1 MKKVLMFAIAILF
14 NCLVGSVL
22 ASFVGIAPGIGA
34 LSLNGAS
41 LVLGNLIPGGS
52 LGAGLYAE
60 VWTGEMIKKFRDPAE
75 SLGWYGKIRSYDQYA
90 QNDVIHF
97 VHIGGDP
104 TVLVNNTS
112 YPLGIETLADADKPI
127 GLDKYQTKATAITDD
142 EVNAI
147 TYDKMGSVIERH
159 KASIDEKKYAKA
171 IHALAPSSHAV
182 STPVIVTTGDLD
194 ADGLR
199 KVIKRAD
206 IIALKKAF
214 DKMKVP
220 TVGRVLVLCND
231 HVNDLLDTDQKFAD
245 QYHNYTTGKISN
257 MYGFEIYE
265 YQNCPY
271 FNATTK
277 AKVAFGT
284 PAGESDRQAS
294 VAFYAPRMMKANGT
308 TKAYLSEAKSDPLN
322 QQNLCNF
329 RHYSIC
335 LPLKN
340 EAIGAI
346 VSALPDAAPSILSAE
361 LIDAV
366 PAAGATYNRTVSAP
380 SAWAISTETSWL
392 TVSTVSGKARIV
404 VAANT
409 GAARS
414 GSYLLSLVADP
425 TVTLEVTVN
434 QVAAE

>member
-14 NCLVGSVL
+14 NCLVGSML

-41 LVLGNLIPGGS
+41 LVLGGIIPGGS

-214 DKMKVP
+214 DKMKV
-220 TVGRVLVLCND
+220 LIN
-231 HVNDLLDTDQKFAD
+231 
-245 QYHNYTTGKISN
+245 KI
-257 MYGFEIYE
+257 
-265 YQNCPY
+265 
-271 FNATTK
+271 
-277 AKVAFGT
+277 
-284 PAGESDRQAS
+284 R
-294 VAFYAPRMMKANGT
+294 
-308 TKAYLSEAKSDPLN
+308 
-322 QQNLCNF
+322 
-329 RHYSIC
+329 
-335 LPLKN
+335 
-340 EAIGAI
+340 
-346 VSALPDAAPSILSAE
+346 
-361 LIDAV
+361 
-366 PAAGATYNRTVSAP
+366 
-380 SAWAISTETSWL
+380 
-392 TVSTVSGKARIV
+392 
-404 VAANT
+404 
-409 GAARS
+409 
-414 GSYLLSLVADP
+414 
-425 TVTLEVTVN
+425 
-434 QVAAE
+434 